1 VGWRPRDGAQAPKE
15 GGGTLILI
23 FVLVMMGLAIG
34 WLAQVILGRR
44 ENFLEA
50 LVAATIG
57 CLIGGLLAS
66 LLAGDG
72 LQLRISG
79 PIGAFIGALI
89 VLWIWGAIRK
99 RA

>member
-1 VGWRPRDGAQAPKE
+1 V
-15 GGGTLILI
+15 ILI

-44 ENFLEA
+44 DSWLEA

-57 CLIGGLLAS
+57 CLVGGLLTS

-72 LQLRISG
+72 LELRPSG
-79 PIGAFIGALI
+79 PIGALIGAVI